1 MAADTVKVSG
11 NRVELHT
18 AKANSTVN
26 HVYLDKKKSL
36 VKREST
42 NAVDDATT
50 TVVTKSEAPKDKN
63 TLTTKSLEM
72 KDIQNEA
79 EYTYSN
85 NGIGYN
91 YYGSKKKLE
100 EMKTKDKKGYDKI
113 YNSIGLVP
121 NLGVGSKGKAS
132 STTQSAISDGI
143 LTVDGKKSRD
153 SAVSILKH
161 VYGEHLIILNSID
174 QIGEDEKIILLQL
187 RDQYIS
193 KNNLCVVRIIG
204 L

>member
-18 AKANSTVN
+18 AKANITVN

-72 KDIQNEA
+72 KDIQNKA

-121 NLGVGSKGKAS
+121 NLGVGSKGKVS

-153 SAVSILKH
+153 TAVSILKH
-161 VYGEHLIILNSID
+161 VYGERLIILNSID

-193 KNNLCVVRIIG
+193 KK
-204 L
+204 

>member
-1 MAADTVKVSG
+1 MGVGSKGKASSTTQSAISDGILTVDGKEIDTKII
-11 NRVELHT
+11 NTNTENTLHQLD
-18 AKANSTVN
+18 KIF
-26 HVYLDKKKSL
+26 DKKKSL

-72 KDIQNEA
+72 KDIPNEA

-100 EMKTKDKKGYDKI
+100 EMKTNDKKAMI
-113 YNSIGLVP
+113 RFITVLV
-121 NLGVGSKGKAS
+121 
-132 STTQSAISDGI
+132 
-143 LTVDGKKSRD
+143 
-153 SAVSILKH
+153 
-161 VYGEHLIILNSID
+161 
-174 QIGEDEKIILLQL
+174 
-187 RDQYIS
+187 
-193 KNNLCVVRIIG
+193 
-204 L
+204 

>member
-11 NRVELHT
+11 NTVELNT

-36 VKREST
+36 VKCEST
-42 NAVDDATT
+42 NVVDDVTT
-50 TVVTKSEAPKDKN
+50 TSVTKSEAPKDKN

-91 YYGSKKKLE
+91 YHGSKKKLE
-100 EMKTKDKKGYDKI
+100 EMMTNEKKGYDKI

-143 LTVDGKKSRD
+143 LTVDGKK
-153 SAVSILKH
+153 I
-161 VYGEHLIILNSID
+161 
-174 QIGEDEKIILLQL
+174 
-187 RDQYIS
+187 
-193 KNNLCVVRIIG
+193 
-204 L
+204 

>member
-18 AKANSTVN
+18 AKANITVN

-72 KDIQNEA
+72 KDIQNKA

-100 EMKTKDKKGYDKI
+100 EMKTNDKKAMI
-113 YNSIGLVP
+113 RFITVLV
-121 NLGVGSKGKAS
+121 
-132 STTQSAISDGI
+132 
-143 LTVDGKKSRD
+143 
-153 SAVSILKH
+153 
-161 VYGEHLIILNSID
+161 
-174 QIGEDEKIILLQL
+174 
-187 RDQYIS
+187 
-193 KNNLCVVRIIG
+193 
-204 L
+204 